1 MDIVGP
7 KIRAFVGQ
15 SPSAEP
21 TTCTAV
27 RKSDAHRV
35 SNYWTL
41 AKRVAELQ
49 FHNRN
54 FVLLFRGQEADF
66 KNRERNSTIKPSLLR
81 GPSPGTLPTNDILAS
96 RFEKLRR
103 AERELVREYDREGL
117 DGLQR
122 LQRQRILRWAILQHY
137 QICDTPLLDVT
148 QSLRIAASFATERA
162 IDQAYVF
169 VLGVPNVSGAI
180 TASAEAG
187 LQVVR
192 LASVCPP
199 TAVRPHIQ
207 EGYVV
212 GEYPDFSDI
221 EQKKHYTHYEM
232 DFGRR
237 LIGKFRFE
245 PEGFWKR
252 SGSFP
257 RVPQKA
263 LYPTSPRDPLC
274 DLAETLKKSLA

>member
-1 MDIVGP
+1 
-7 KIRAFVGQ
+7 
-15 SPSAEP
+15 
-21 TTCTAV
+21 
-27 RKSDAHRV
+27 
-35 SNYWTL
+35 L

-54 FVLLFRGQEADF
+54 FVLLFRGQEDDF

-81 GPSPGTLPTNDILAS
+81 GPSPERLPSNEDLAS
-96 RFEKLRR
+96 RFDKLKR
-103 AERELVREYDREGL
+103 AEQLLVSEYDNEGL

-137 QICDTPLLDVT
+137 QICDTPLLDIT

-162 IDQAYVF
+162 QGDAYVF

-187 LQVVR
+187 LQVIR

-212 GEYPDFSDI
+212 GEYPDFSDL
-221 EQKKHYTHYEM
+221 EQKQHYTHYEM

-237 LIGKFRFE
+237 LIGKFCFD
-245 PEGFWKR
+245 PDDFWSR

-257 RVPQKA
+257 KVPPRA
-263 LYPTSPRDPLC
+263 LYPTSPRDPLR
-274 DLAETLKKSLA
+274 DVAERIERRLRQST